1 MTLGGFNKNREPAY
15 ITRITPEKLR
25 LSEMTKILPISLY
38 LVPEIYQQCYNIV
51 IGYLKTDKIPQKIM
65 Q

>member
-1 MTLGGFNKNREPAY
+1 M
-15 ITRITPEKLR
+15 ITPEKLR
-25 LSEMTKILPISLY
+25 LSEMTKSLPISLY